1 MFTFAREG
9 TNFVLEFSAED
20 ELGQAINSGLTI
32 TASIRKDVLYW
43 DDTPDT
49 FSSVSE
55 VQLTL
60 AFALNG
66 LYRFTSVGGAELTTQ
81 KYEIHLTVTGHEA
94 VNKNSTFT
102 ETIHG
107 GLAAYPDGFINYDGD
122 GAATGTIF
130 EKDGTFNNKSSVAN
144 DAVTLANL
152 LGSKQIT
159 IRDFF
164 TPSSSMID
172 FFVKGLNTS
181 QDFFTFNNINAE
193 NITVEDCAVIIT
205 DMSSGDASGSIF
217 RRCLFSG
224 THDWDDSDGM
234 SVIDS
239 VMDGTTKINGTT
251 FSVTNCTSNQQNA
264 LNIQALAAG
273 SKFFV
278 KKFVGNLAI
287 ISETFANT
295 HYIHMMGGKVTFDS
309 SNTSGTVILTGW
321 GEKIDTSGVGFVVNL
336 DGWQDLPV
344 ASLGADLVSIKGTAL
359 SETTAGRLAANF
371 GLFYDNN
378 DATTTKVVDD
388 VGGGGGGGG
397 GVDLVFIMGTS
408 LTEGGAGQLANA
420 FTNLLD
426 VATPSKTINDIGN
439 ITQIEGS
446 ATVDTLT
453 LTTMFENMIAR
464 QQGDVARSVNTYSY
478 KKQNGTTT
486 AFAYTTSGTGRT

>member
-20 ELGQAINSGLTI
+20 SLGQAIDSGLTI
-32 TASIRKDVLYW
+32 TASIRKETLYW

-107 GLAAYPDGFINYDGD
+107 GLSAYPDGFINYDGD

-152 LGSKQIT
+152 LGSKQIA
-159 IRDFF
+159 IRDSF
-164 TPSSSMID
+164 TPSSNVTD
-172 FFVKGLNTS
+172 FFIKGLNFK
-181 QDFFTFNNINAE
+181 QDFFTFNNVTAE
-193 NITVEDCAVIIT
+193 NVVAEDCEVKVT
-205 DMSSGDASGSIF
+205 DLSSGDASFSMF
-217 RRCLFSG
+217 RRCLFNSSI
-224 THDWDDSDGM
+224 DWDDSDNVQIVDSFVANTM
-234 SVIDS
+234 SS
-239 VMDGTTKINGTT
+239 EKYLTL
-251 FSVTNCTSNQQNA
+251 TNCSSFENS
-264 LNIQALAAG
+264 L
-273 SKFFV
+273 FV
-278 KKFVGNLAI
+278 LEPLGVGAIFNVAKFVGLLTITN
-287 ISETFANT
+287 ETFGNT
-295 HYIHMMGGKVTFDS
+295 HRIHMMGGTIIIGS
-309 SNTSGTVILTGW
+309 SNTSGNIVLTGW
-321 GEKIDTSGVGFVVNL
+321 GKSLITTGGTVV
-336 DGWQDLPV
+336 DVTGWQDLPV
-344 ASLGADLVSIKGTAL
+344 TSLEADLISIKGTTL
-359 SETTAGRLAANF
+359 SETTAGRLATNF

-378 DATTTKVVDD
+378 DATTAKVVDD
-388 VGGGGGGGG
+388 VGAAAV
-397 GVDLVFIMGTS
+397 GVDLISIMGTS
-408 LTEGGAGQLANA
+408 LTQGGAGQLADA
-420 FTNLLD
+420 FTKLLD
-426 VATPSKTINDIGN
+426 VATPNKTINDIGN
-439 ITQIEGS
+439 LTQIEGS

-486 AFAYTTSGTGRT
+486 AFSYTTSGTGRT